1 MTWPVLDALGNHTAL
16 DMKDDAQVA
25 EVYRKMRLTLRYM
38 LGNLAGFEAGKAVPY
53 AELPRIDRYILGR
66 FASLLDE
73 SKTAYDS
80 FSFYRIYQ
88 VKSEHDIACVS

>member
-1 MTWPVLDALGNHTAL
+1 
-16 DMKDDAQVA
+16 
-25 EVYRKMRLTLRYM
+25 MRLTLRYM

-66 FASLLDE
+66 FANLLDE

-88 VKSEHDIACVS
+88 VSTS